1 MADINVERKR
11 SGGPNFLPWLLGLLL
26 LGALIWG
33 LSRLLGGDD
42 EADPVPVTDSTMVT
56 TDTMMPAA
64 APAPMPMDSAA
75 MAPGATAPMPMDSG
89 AAGMGGQVTG
99 ARDSAGGD
107 TVAEGPRGNP

>member
-26 LGALIWG
+26 LGLLIWG
-33 LSRLLGGDD
+33 LSRMLGGND
-42 EADPVPVTDSTMVT
+42 ETEAVPVTDSTVTT

-64 APAPMPMDSAA
+64 TPVTPMPADSAA
-75 MAPGATAPMPMDSG
+75 MAPMPMDSG
-89 AAGMGGQVTG
+89 AAGTAGQVTG

-107 TVAEGPRGNP
+107 NVPEGPKGNP

>member
-33 LSRLLGGDD
+33 LSRLLGGNDD
-42 EADPVPVTDSTMVT
+42 VEPVPATDSTTLT
-56 TDTMMPAA
+56 TDTMMPTAT
-64 APAPMPMDSAA
+64 PVTPMPADSAA
-75 MAPGATAPMPMDSG
+75 MAPMPMDSG
-89 AAGMGGQVTG
+89 AVTG

-107 TVAEGPRGNP
+107 NVPEGPKGNP